1 MPTDLVNPRHVHD
14 TAVGYLTIPAV
25 LVRLLLPLAA
35 TVAAWLFLRGHN
47 APGGGFVAA
56 LVLSIAL
63 LLQYL
68 VSGTQWVD
76 ARVGLRPRRWIAL
89 GMLMLLATG
98 AGAWAWG
105 YPLLTS
111 HTLHLGWPGD
121 EGTHLPSAFFF
132 DLGVFMVVV
141 GTTLLM
147 LTAVAHQSVRAHRSS
162 ARSQEEELARR
173 QAEQAESAAP
183 SADGVNA

>member
-1 MPTDLVNPRHVHD
+1 M
-14 TAVGYLTIPAV
+14 

-76 ARVGLRPRRWIAL
+76 ARVGLRPRRWIAA
-89 GMLMLLATG
+89 GMLTLLATG
-98 AGAWAWG
+98 AGAWIWG
-105 YPLLTS
+105 YPFLTS
-111 HTLHLGWPGD
+111 HTLHLSWPG

-132 DLGVFMVVV
+132 DLGVFVVVV

-147 LTAVAHQSVRAHRSS
+147 LTAVAHQSVRAHRAA
-162 ARSQEEELARR
+162 AREAEEKKE
-173 QAEQAESAAP
+173 E
-183 SADGVNA
+183 GKN